1 MRAEPQTIETTNV
14 IAALHSKARATT
26 VTGYKFTATFSEKKE
41 HCSQVSNGNKN
52 RLDHES
58 FYQSNI
64 ERLLHINPD
73 IVKTNY
79 SD

>member
-1 MRAEPQTIETTNV
+1 MAT
-14 IAALHSKARATT
+14 LYLKARATT
-26 VTGYKFTATFSEKKE
+26 VTGYKFTAKFSEKKV
-41 HCSQVSNGNKN
+41 HCSQVSIGNKN

-64 ERLLHINPD
+64 ERFLHLNPD
-73 IVKTNY
+73 IAKMNY